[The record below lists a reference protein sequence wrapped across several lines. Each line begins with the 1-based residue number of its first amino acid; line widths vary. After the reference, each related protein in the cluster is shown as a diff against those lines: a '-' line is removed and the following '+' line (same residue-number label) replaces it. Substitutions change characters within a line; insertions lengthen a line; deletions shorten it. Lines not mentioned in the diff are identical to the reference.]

1 MWQYNYT
8 DELYHYGV
16 LGMKWGRR
24 KASDRYSRKAKNAR
38 ASAKEWDEMAGYAD
52 QRGKTKR
59 AAKYRKYAE
68 QDRADAKRYQSVANA
83 NQVIRKENIRVG
95 KEKAKRLLLTIGIT
109 AAAAGAVAVGQKAVE
124 RYSDMKIGKV
134 TLEKGVEFV
143 QGYRR

>member
-16 LGMKWGRR
+16 KGMRWGHR
-24 KASDRYSRKAKNAR
+24 KAYKYQNKARIAK
-38 ASAKEWDEMAGYAD
+38 ASAKEWDEMAGYAE
-52 QRGKTKR
+52 QKGKHKL
-59 AAKYRKYAE
+59 AAKYRNAAVK
-68 QDRADAKRYQSVANA
+68 DRDDAKRYQELARA
-83 NQVIRKENIRVG
+83 TKTIDKEKARVG
-95 KEKAKRLLLTIGIT
+95 KEKAKKLLLTIGVT
-109 AAAAGAVAVGQKAVE
+109 AAAVGAVAVGQKAVE